1 MVDLLNR
8 HVEIKVTPDPGFKL
22 FFDRMV
28 GTEELGRPFRYEVD
42 LVSTSATKA
51 ALLSILGS
59 KMTVAIKLADE
70 TTYRYFNGIIT
81 RAAYLGQTQ
90 GYERYRFELRP
101 MLWLLSQQVKS
112 RIFQQKTLID
122 VVEQSL
128 RDSGFSSDF
137 RLDTINAASLAV
149 QEFCV
154 QYRESTFDFVSRLM
168 EEIGV
173 YYYHEHADGA
183 HTLVLVDDPA
193 KHKPLPGAG
202 TLEYFEVDST
212 YRRLEDH
219 IWDWQTTANFSPAA
233 FTQRD
238 FNFETSAA
246 DQTTRSRLAPSHS
259 FNAFEVYDYPGG
271 YATPAEGS
279 KLAAIRMQELAT
291 SRQVAQ
297 GEGNARA
304 LVTGGT
310 FKLKEFGDAS
320 QNREHL
326 VTGASY
332 FLTVEE
338 TSNGGEAR
346 DTFRVVFQTVPS
358 DVIYRPR
365 RLTRRPVIQGPQTA
379 MVVGPAGE
387 EIYSDKYGRV
397 KVLFPWDRE
406 NTGDENASCW
416 IRVSQPWAGVGF
428 GGMIIPRIK
437 QEVIVEFL
445 EGDPDRPI
453 ITGRVYN
460 DAATVPYA
468 LPTNQTRSTLKT
480 NSSPGGG
487 GFNEIRLED
496 KKDSEEFFVH
506 AQKDMNVIVLN
517 DQTSTIKKN
526 RTTTIEEVDDTL
538 TVKAGKQTIKV
549 KGDQATTIETGNQTI
564 TVDTGNQTTTVKTG
578 NHELKVSAGTSKID
592 AAQSITLVVG
602 GSKIEVSTS
611 AIKLS
616 IGPSS
621 IELTPAGVKIAGVQT
636 ELAGSAMTTI
646 SGGLVK
652 IN

>member
-1 MVDLLNR
+1 
-8 HVEIKVTPDPGFKL
+8 
-22 FFDRMV
+22 
-28 GTEELGRPFRYEVD
+28 
-42 LVSTSATKA
+42 
-51 ALLSILGS
+51 
-59 KMTVAIKLADE
+59 
-70 TTYRYFNGIIT
+70 
-81 RAAYLGQTQ
+81 
-90 GYERYRFELRP
+90 
-101 MLWLLSQQVKS
+101 
-112 RIFQQKTLID
+112 
-122 VVEQSL
+122 
-128 RDSGFSSDF
+128 
-137 RLDTINAASLAV
+137 
-149 QEFCV
+149 
-154 QYRESTFDFVSRLM
+154 
-168 EEIGV
+168 
-173 YYYHEHADGA
+173 
-183 HTLVLVDDPA
+183 
-193 KHKPLPGAG
+193 
-202 TLEYFEVDST
+202 
-212 YRRLEDH
+212 
-219 IWDWQTTANFSPAA
+219 
-233 FTQRD
+233 
-238 FNFETSAA
+238 
-246 DQTTRSRLAPSHS
+246 
-259 FNAFEVYDYPGG
+259 
-271 YATPAEGS
+271 
-279 KLAAIRMQELAT
+279 
-291 SRQVAQ
+291 
-297 GEGNARA
+297 
-304 LVTGGT
+304 
-310 FKLKEFGDAS
+310 
-320 QNREHL
+320 
-326 VTGASY
+326 
-332 FLTVEE
+332 
-338 TSNGGEAR
+338 
-346 DTFRVVFQTVPS
+346 VPS

-387 EIYSDKYGRV
+387 EIYCDKYGRV
-397 KVLFPWDRE
+397 KVLFPWDRD

-506 AQKDMNVIVLN
+506 AQKDMNIIVLN

-549 KGDQATTIETGNQTI
+549 KGDQATTIESGNQTI

-578 NHELKVSAGTSKID
+578 NHEQKVSAGTSKID

-616 IGPSS
+616 LGPSS
-621 IELTPAGVKIAGVQT
+621 IELTPAGVKIAGVQA